1 MTVARGHHDR
11 SQGRIVMNTTLQE
24 SLKGTKTLDNL
35 MLAFAGESQ
44 ARNRYTF
51 YASKAKTDGFNQIA
65 DIFIETANNEKE
77 HAELWFKYAVG
88 VGDTYAN
95 LIEAAAG
102 ENYEWSQMYK
112 DMAAVAK
119 EEGFDEIAAKMEMVA
134 AIEKHHEER
143 YLKLADNVKSKA
155 VFQKPQPVTW
165 ICANCGHVYTGTEA
179 VHVCPVCEHS
189 QAYQQMEKENY

>member
-1 MTVARGHHDR
+1 
-11 SQGRIVMNTTLQE
+11 MNTTLQE

-102 ENYEWSQMYK
+102 ENYEW
-112 DMAAVAK
+112 
-119 EEGFDEIAAKMEMVA
+119 
-134 AIEKHHEER
+134 
-143 YLKLADNVKSKA
+143 
-155 VFQKPQPVTW
+155 
-165 ICANCGHVYTGTEA
+165 
-179 VHVCPVCEHS
+179 
-189 QAYQQMEKENY
+189 